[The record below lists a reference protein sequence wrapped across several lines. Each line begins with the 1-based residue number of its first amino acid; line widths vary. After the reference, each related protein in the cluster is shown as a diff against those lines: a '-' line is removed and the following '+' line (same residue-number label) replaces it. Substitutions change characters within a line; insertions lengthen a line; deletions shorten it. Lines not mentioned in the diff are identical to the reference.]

1 MDARQVYLWFCKEKG
16 VLSNVMNMFRT
27 KKPIQWDKSFLKH
40 SDMQF
45 STYFECKHN
54 IIGFRGLFCEMFNET
69 YTHWYKKFGNTLE
82 YVKAKKN
89 WNYFI
94 NHNVKYNTNLK
105 KGDVVTYEYWGSKKN
120 GRLENIDI
128 LTNRVHLTDIVNGR
142 RMIVK
147 ISAIESVNYT
157 EPFIFE
163 YYIEKK
169 GKCYGIDKE

>member
-82 YVKAKKN
+82 
-89 WNYFI
+89 
-94 NHNVKYNTNLK
+94 
-105 KGDVVTYEYWGSKKN
+105 
-120 GRLENIDI
+120 
-128 LTNRVHLTDIVNGR
+128 
-142 RMIVK
+142 
-147 ISAIESVNYT
+147 
-157 EPFIFE
+157 
-163 YYIEKK
+163 
-169 GKCYGIDKE
+169 